1 MAVKLQNMKN
11 SEITEQIKL
20 FNWARSVREFIP
32 ELKLLHHI
40 PNEGKRTNGALLKAA
55 GMVSGVPDLSLP
67 VARRGFNGLYIE
79 MKFGNSKPTKAQVEF
94 MTMLKDQG
102 YKTAVTYSAEEA
114 RSLIRHYLARADNF
128 DLVNCEEAPKIFGCC
143 EGVEA
148 DWTPCANCELYKR
161 NKHPYGQTMR
171 ILQAE
176 DGRVDVLGE
185 GFIQAIDPAS
195 MNTEYEWEIE
205 GPFINRHFPKQ
216 VYWKS
221 EATTLTAFLFDRD
234 DMKEKRSSGLFA
246 EHKDRRIRRSD
257 HGA

>member
-55 GMVSGVPDLSLP
+55 GMVSG
-67 VARRGFNGLYIE
+67 
-79 MKFGNSKPTKAQVEF
+79 
-94 MTMLKDQG
+94 

-128 DLVNCEEAPKIFGCC
+128 DLVNCEEAQKMFGCC

-148 DWTPCANCELYKR
+148 DWTPCANCELHKK
-161 NKHPYGQTMR
+161 NKQP
-171 ILQAE
+171 
-176 DGRVDVLGE
+176 
-185 GFIQAIDPAS
+185 
-195 MNTEYEWEIE
+195 EW
-205 GPFINRHFPKQ
+205 
-216 VYWKS
+216 
-221 EATTLTAFLFDRD
+221 
-234 DMKEKRSSGLFA
+234 
-246 EHKDRRIRRSD
+246 
-257 HGA
+257 

>member
-20 FNWARSVREFIP
+20 FNWARSVREFVP

-55 GMVSGVPDLSLP
+55 GMVAGVPDLSLP

-79 MKFGNSKPTKAQVEF
+79 MKFGDNKPTKDQVEF
-94 MTMLKDQG
+94 MAMLKDQG

-143 EGVEA
+143 EGIEA
-148 DWTPCANCELYKR
+148 DWTPCANCE
-161 NKHPYGQTMR
+161 PM
-171 ILQAE
+171 
-176 DGRVDVLGE
+176 
-185 GFIQAIDPAS
+185 S
-195 MNTEYEWEIE
+195 
-205 GPFINRHFPKQ
+205 
-216 VYWKS
+216 
-221 EATTLTAFLFDRD
+221 LT
-234 DMKEKRSSGLFA
+234 
-246 EHKDRRIRRSD
+246 
-257 HGA
+257 

>member
-20 FNWARSVREFIP
+20 FNWARSIREFIP

-79 MKFGNSKPTKAQVEF
+79 MKFGNNKPTKDQVEF

-143 EGVEA
+143 EGIEA
-148 DWTPCANCELYKR
+148 DWTPCANCELYKK
-161 NKHPYGQTMR
+161 NKQP
-171 ILQAE
+171 
-176 DGRVDVLGE
+176 
-185 GFIQAIDPAS
+185 
-195 MNTEYEWEIE
+195 EW
-205 GPFINRHFPKQ
+205 
-216 VYWKS
+216 
-221 EATTLTAFLFDRD
+221 
-234 DMKEKRSSGLFA
+234 
-246 EHKDRRIRRSD
+246 
-257 HGA
+257 